1 VLVQL
6 IGTAPRSMSLWS
18 RIYPIAPMFVKIKG
32 ASPGHSGH
40 DGPEEVRP
48 LGSRALMLDDPRL
61 NAQTASARAR
71 GRRPRSPSV
80 TAEAIEKIRELIVT
94 GRWGPGDRLP
104 RESELA
110 AQLGLSRNSLREAV
124 RALSQLRVLEVRQGD
139 GTYVSSLE
147 PDLLLESTGFVS
159 HLLLGDTA
167 LELYEVRRIL
177 EAAAAVLAAARI
189 DEQGKQELGSNLER
203 MRKAEVVED
212 LVEAD
217 VAFHAVI
224 ARAAGNSVLTSLLA
238 SLSTRTMR
246 VRLWH
251 GRATADNAL
260 DETREEHHRMYEAIV
275 ERDPELARATS
286 TAHIASG
293 ERWLRAQLADKD
305 SIAR

>member
-1 VLVQL
+1 M
-6 IGTAPRSMSLWS
+6 TETAAPRSS
-18 RIYPIAPMFVKIKG
+18 RRG
-32 ASPGHSGH
+32 T
-40 DGPEEVRP
+40 
-48 LGSRALMLDDPRL
+48 RA
-61 NAQTASARAR
+61 
-71 GRRPRSPSV
+71 PSV
-80 TAEAIEKIRELIVT
+80 TEEAIDKIRELIVS
-94 GRWGPGDRLP
+94 GSWGPGDRLP
-104 RESELA
+104 KETELA

-147 PDLLLESTGFVS
+147 PGLLLESTGFIS

-167 LELYEVRRIL
+167 LDLYEVRRIL
-177 EAAAAVLAAARI
+177 EAAAASLAAARI
-189 DEQGKQELGSNLER
+189 DEEGKLELGRSLER
-203 MRKAEVVED
+203 MREAEGVEG

-251 GRATADNAL
+251 GRAADDAL
-260 DETREEHHRMYEAIV
+260 DETREEHRRIFEAIV
-275 ERDPELARATS
+275 EGDPELARAAA

-293 ERWLRAQLADKD
+293 ERWLRTQLATTE
-305 SIAR
+305 SAAG